1 MSIKLLNFT
10 SPDLVLARLAAPDR
24 EACLRAFVDR
34 LVQLGKVAQGE
45 ALYREILAREEVE
58 TTGIGR
64 GIAIPHVRSPQLVGS
79 LVMVATLAEPVRF
92 NAIDGEPVD
101 LVFLLAGSR
110 ELPGQQ
116 LRLLARISKLV
127 RIDSF
132 LAELRSAET
141 PADVIHA
148 VRAAEAQHF

>member
-10 SPDLVLARLAAPDR
+10 SPDMAMAKLAVRDR
-24 EACLRAFVDR
+24 EACLRAFAGR
-34 LVQLGKVAQGE
+34 LVELGKIADGE

-64 GIAIPHVRSPQLVGS
+64 GIAIPHVRSPLLVGS
-79 LVMVATLAEPVRF
+79 LVMIATLAEPIRF
-92 NAIDGEPVD
+92 NAVDGEPVD

-132 LAELRSAET
+132 LADLRSALT

-148 VRAAEAQHF
+148 VQAAEAQHF